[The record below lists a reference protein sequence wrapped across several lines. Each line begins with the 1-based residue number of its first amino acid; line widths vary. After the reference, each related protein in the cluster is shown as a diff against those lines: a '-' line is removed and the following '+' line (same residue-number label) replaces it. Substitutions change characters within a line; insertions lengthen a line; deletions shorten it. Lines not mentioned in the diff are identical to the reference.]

1 MFHFELLKMQGFV
14 LKMHGKILS
23 PQASNILKIILYLF
37 LKKNDSNQ
45 SITTI
50 YES

>member
-14 LKMHGKILS
+14 LEMHGKILS
-23 PQASNILKIILYLF
+23 PQASNILTIIDSLF
-37 LKKNDSNQ
+37 FKNDSNQ

>member
-23 PQASNILKIILYLF
+23 PQASNILRIMESLF
-37 LKKNDSNQ
+37 SKMTQIETIVDS
-45 SITTI
+45 
-50 YES
+50 